1 MVTTNAMNPL
11 LTSILVST
19 LAIVTQSA
27 CSHTSE
33 APVRPANSCPKTEL
47 GETAADC
54 PWAYIAREWQLTGAD
69 GLTIERMQKDAPEL
83 FGKIDLDI
91 KNTAWRELWGRSLNY
106 DELAKETIVDQTLLD
121 RLTTHLGTPA
131 RNDRVIHAGL
141 EHTYGYLFS
150 TLQTPYGYKRA
161 RWVKPDIEDGLGFPR
176 GSLGPLPT
184 QGTLLSNLSYVIG
197 RIALWNDSAEQK
209 LALRKLEGVV
219 DPALV
224 RYAWKSLKLTR
235 LEERFENH
243 GGDPSERTAAIITL
257 RTDLV
262 KLPRADGAK
271 NGSGNTHLLIYSV
284 EDPRQTPSHR
294 LITAF
299 PVNQAF
305 VDRTL
310 DAGKNKPEE
319 PIVVRYNAF
328 VARDSITE
336 STIQTVPGIGTKR
349 VFARTLR

>member
-1 MVTTNAMNPL
+1 MLTTNAMNPL
-11 LTSILVST
+11 LTAILASALAT
-19 LAIVTQSA
+19 LNLSA
-27 CSHTSE
+27 CSHTPE
-33 APVRPANSCPKTEL
+33 LPVRPANTCPKTDL

-54 PWAYIAREWQLTGAD
+54 PWAYIAREWQLTGSD
-69 GLTIERMQKDAPEL
+69 GLTIERMRKDSTEL

-91 KNTAWRELWGRSLNY
+91 KNPAWRELWGRSLNY
-106 DELAKETIVDQTLLD
+106 DELAKETIVDPSLVD
-121 RLTTHLGTPA
+121 RLTAHLVTAP
-131 RNDRVIHAGL
+131 RNERVVHAGI

-161 RWVKPDIEDGLGFPR
+161 RWVKPDLEDGLGIPR

-184 QGTLLSNLSYVIG
+184 RGTLLSNLSYVIG

-209 LALRKLEGVV
+209 LALRKLEGIV
-219 DPALV
+219 DPALI
-224 RYAWKSLKLTR
+224 RFPWKSLKVTR

-262 KLPRADGAK
+262 NLPRVDATK
-271 NGSGNTHLLIYSV
+271 NPSGNTHLLIYSI

-310 DAGKNKPEE
+310 DAGKNKPDES
-319 PIVVRYNAF
+319 IVVRYNAF
-328 VARDSITE
+328 LARDSITE
-336 STIQTVPGIGTKR
+336 STTQTVPGIGTKR
-349 VFARTLR
+349 VFTRTLR